1 MKASAST
8 ILSIFPPQP
17 PETDHPPPPTRKL
30 GLSGANFDVRKI
42 DKKLGIKWL
51 LTMVED
57 LLPLKW

>member
-1 MKASAST
+1 
-8 ILSIFPPQP
+8 
-17 PETDHPPPPTRKL
+17 L